1 MALTTQYGGQK
12 ISWFKDRLAEE
23 RLIFKPPFQ
32 RNPVWLPKHKAH
44 LVDTV
49 LRKLPIPEVY
59 IQADTDEAGNTIYA
73 VVDGQQRI
81 RTLLEFAR
89 GEVELMGDYSQGRD
103 GETWDN
109 LSTIEKKAFWDY
121 PLVVRDIIGATE
133 ADLRDL
139 FQRLNQNTV
148 SLNGQ
153 EIRNARFKGEF
164 ITAVTGLADE
174 EYWAENKIVSARE
187 IRRMLDIEY
196 MAELLVGIMHGPQNK
211 KQSLDGMFSSY
222 EPQIPRK
229 QYWLARFEDTR
240 AKIEEVL
247 PNIRATRWR
256 GKSDYYSLFLAV
268 AELSKDAAI
277 KPSKIALARKAIE
290 QFGAKVTERLEDDQ
304 LRVSKNVRTYVRA
317 VEKAASDKDRREDRH
332 QILVELL
339 RSFFTTV

>member
-32 RNPVWLPKHKAH
+32 RNPVWLDKHKAH

-59 IQADTDEAGNTIYA
+59 IQADTDESGNTIYA
-73 VVDGQQRI
+73 VVDGQQRV

-89 GEVELMGDYSQGRD
+89 GEVELMGDYSPGRE
-103 GETWDN
+103 GHTWDD
-109 LSTIEKKAFWDY
+109 LSTNEKKAFWDY

-148 SLNGQ
+148 TLNAQ

-164 ITAVTGLADE
+164 ISAVMTLADQP
-174 EYWAENKIVSARE
+174 YWAENKIVSPRE
-187 IRRMLDIEY
+187 IRRMVDIEY
-196 MAELLVGIMHGPQNK
+196 MAELLIGLMHGPQNK

-222 EPQIPRK
+222 ETELPRK
-229 QYWLARFEDTR
+229 QHWLARFEDTR
-240 AKIEEVL
+240 SLVEKIL
-247 PNIRATRWR
+247 PSISSTRWR
-256 GKSDYYSLFLAV
+256 GKSDFYSLFLAV
-268 AELSKDAAI
+268 AEISEETIL
-277 KPSKIALARKAIE
+277 KPSKVQAARKALE
-290 QFGAKVTERLEDDQ
+290 QFGHKVTARLEDDE
-304 LRVSKNVRTYVRA
+304 LTVPKNVRAYVRA
-317 VEKAASDKDRREDRH
+317 VEKAASDKDRREARH
-332 QILVELL
+332 QILTKLL
-339 RSFFTTV
+339 GEI